1 MQDGISV
8 FRSAQEQHT
17 KKRGRYKTME
27 AKAYVES
34 LVEKARAAQKVIEGY
49 TQEQVDVLCREIAK
63 TVYDNAEM
71 LAKMAVEET
80 RMGVYEDKV
89 TKNKGKARVI
99 WNDMKGGKSVG
110 IINRYPEKGI
120 IEVAKPMGV
129 IAAVTP
135 TTNPIVTPMCNAMF
149 AAKGRNAVIVG
160 PHPRSKACSNKT
172 VELINERLA
181 KLGAPENLIQ
191 CVPEPTMEIS
201 GLLMQT
207 CDVVLATGGPGVVK
221 AAYSSGKPSYGVGA
235 GNVQCILD
243 DDVDYSKAVPMIID
257 GRCFDNGIICSG
269 EQNAITPA
277 SKTDALIAEYRKNRG
292 YVVEDPAEIDALRDA
307 MFPGGVMNKN
317 LVGQSALKVAEA
329 AGLKVPDDTRVLLVK
344 APAYGKADYFSKE
357 KMCPVMALYTYNTWE
372 EAIAIADANLSVEGR
387 GHSVAIHSNNQEHIE
402 AAAEV
407 LPVSRFLI
415 NQICST
421 NNGGSLYNS
430 LSATTTL
437 GCGSWG
443 GNTISENLSWRHL
456 FNVSR
461 IATVRPGAVAPT
473 DEEIWG

>member
-1 MQDGISV
+1 MDAI
-8 FRSAQEQHT
+8 T
-17 KKRGRYKTME
+17 
-27 AKAYVES
+27 YVES
-34 LVEKARAAQKVIEGY
+34 LVEKAREAQAVIANY
-49 TQEQVDVLCREIAK
+49 TQEQVDVLVREIAK

-71 LAKMAVEET
+71 LAEMAVKET
-80 RMGVYEDKV
+80 RMGVYENKV
-89 TKNKGKARVI
+89 AKNQGKARVI
-99 WNDMKGGKSVG
+99 WNELKGKKSVG
-110 IINRYPEKGI
+110 IINRYPELGI
-120 IEVAKPMGV
+120 VEVAKPMGV
-129 IAAVTP
+129 VAAITP

-149 AAKGRNAVIVG
+149 AVKGRNAIIIG
-160 PHPRSKACSNKT
+160 PHPRSKVCSTKT

-191 CVPEPTMEIS
+191 CVSEPTMEIS
-201 GLLMQT
+201 GLIMKS

-221 AAYSSGKPSYGVGA
+221 AAYSSGKPSFGVGA

-243 DDVDYSKAVPMIID
+243 DDVEYAKAVPMIIA
-257 GRCFDNGIICSG
+257 GRVFDNGIICSG
-269 EQNAITPA
+269 EQNAITP
-277 SKTDALIAEYRKNRG
+277 SWKVDELIAEFKKNG
-292 YVVEDPAEIDALRDA
+292 GVYVDDPKQVDALRA
-307 MFPGGVMNKN
+307 VLFPGGVMNKD
-317 LVGQSALKVAEA
+317 LVGQSALDVAKA
-329 AGLKVPDDTRVLLVK
+329 AGIDVPADTRVILVK
-344 APAYGKADYFSKE
+344 APVYGKADYFSKE
-357 KMCPVMALYTYNTWE
+357 KMCPVMALYTYETWE
-372 EAIAIADANLSVEGR
+372 EAIAIADANLAVEGR

-402 AAAEV
+402 AAAQV

-415 NQICST
+415 NQVCAT

-443 GNTISENLSWRHL
+443 GNTISENLSWKHL

>member
-1 MQDGISV
+1 ME
-8 FRSAQEQHT
+8 AQE
-17 KKRGRYKTME
+17 
-27 AKAYVES
+27 YVNG
-34 LVEKARAAQKVIEGY
+34 LVEKARVAQKQIENY
-49 TQEQVDVLCREIAK
+49 TQEQVDVLVREIAK

-71 LAKMAVEET
+71 LARMAVDET
-80 RMGVYEDKV
+80 RMGVYENKV
-89 TKNKGKARVI
+89 SKNMGKARVI
-99 WNDMKGGKSVG
+99 WNDLKGKKSVG
-110 IINRYPEKGI
+110 IINRYPEQGI

-129 IAAVTP
+129 VAAITP

-149 AAKGRNAVIVG
+149 AVKGRNAIIVG
-160 PHPRSKACSNKT
+160 PHPRSKKCSTKT

-201 GLLMQT
+201 GLLMKT

-243 DDVDYSKAVPMIID
+243 DDVDYAKVVPMIIE
-257 GRCFDNGIICSG
+257 GRQFDNGIICSG
-269 EQNAITPA
+269 EQNAITPEG
-277 SKTDALIAEYRKNRG
+277 KVEELIAEYKKNNSV
-292 YVVEDPAEIDALRDA
+292 YVDDPAQVKALREA
-307 MFPGGVMNKN
+307 MFPGGVMNKD
-317 LVGQSALKVAEA
+317 LVGQNAYTVAKA
-329 AGLKVPDDTRVLLVK
+329 AGIDVPEDTRVILVK
-344 APAYGKADYFSKE
+344 ADTCGAADDFSKE
-357 KMCPVMALYTYNTWE
+357 KMCPVMALYPYKTWD
-372 EAIAIADANLSVEGR
+372 EAIAIANANLSVAGR
-387 GHSVAIHSNNQEHIE
+387 GHSVVIHSNNQEHIE
-402 AAAEV
+402 AAAQV

-415 NQICST
+415 NQVCAT
-421 NNGGSLYNS
+421 NNGGSLLNS

-443 GNTISENLSWRHL
+443 GNTISENLSWKHL

-473 DEEIWG
+473 DDEIWG

>member
-1 MQDGISV
+1 
-8 FRSAQEQHT
+8 
-17 KKRGRYKTME
+17 ME
-27 AKAYVES
+27 AKEYVES

-110 IINRYPEKGI
+110 IIGRYPEKGI

-129 IAAVTP
+129 VASITP

-149 AAKGRNAVIVG
+149 AVKGRNAVIVG
-160 PHPRSKACSNKT
+160 PHPRSKACSYKT

-235 GNVQCILD
+235 GNVQCIMD
-243 DDVDYSKAVPMIID
+243 EDVDYAEHVPMIID

-277 SKTDALIAEYRKNRG
+277 SKVDELIAEYRKNRG
-292 YVVEDPAEIDALRDA
+292 YVVEDPAEINALRDA
-307 MFPGGVMNKN
+307 MFPNGVMNKN

-329 AGLKVPDDTRVLLVK
+329 AGIKV
-344 APAYGKADYFSKE
+344 PAYGKDDYFSKE

-387 GHSVAIHSNNQEHIE
+387 GHSVAIHSNNQAHIE
-402 AAAEV
+402 QAAEV

-415 NQICST
+415 NQVCST
-421 NNGGSLYNS
+421 NNGGSLLNS

-443 GNTISENLSWRHL
+443 GNTLSENVSWRHL

>member
-1 MQDGISV
+1 
-8 FRSAQEQHT
+8 
-17 KKRGRYKTME
+17 ME
-27 AKAYVES
+27 AKEYVES
-34 LVEKARAAQKVIEGY
+34 LIEKARVAQKQIENY
-49 TQEQVDVLCREIAK
+49 TQEQVDALCREIAK

-80 RMGVYEDKV
+80 RMGVYENKV
-89 TKNKGKARVI
+89 AKNKGKARVI
-99 WNDMKGGKSVG
+99 WNDLKGKKSVG
-110 IINRYPEKGI
+110 IINRYPDQGI

-129 IAAVTP
+129 VAAITP

-149 AAKGRNAVIVG
+149 AVKGRNAIIVG
-160 PHPRSKACSNKT
+160 PHPRSKECSTKT
-172 VELINERLA
+172 VELINERLK

-201 GLLMQT
+201 GLLMKT

-243 DDVDYSKAVPMIID
+243 EDVDYAKTVPMIIE
-257 GRCFDNGIICSG
+257 GRIFDNGIICSG

-277 SKTDALIAEYRKNRG
+277 SKVDELIAEYKKNG
-292 YVVEDPAEIDALRDA
+292 GVIVEDPAQVDALRNA
-307 MFPGGVMNKN
+307 MFPGGVMNKD

-329 AGLKVPDDTRVLLVK
+329 AGIDVPADTRVLLVK
-344 APAYGKADYFSKE
+344 APAYGKEDYFSKE
-357 KMCPVMALYTYNTWE
+357 KMCPVMALYTYNTWD
-372 EAIAIADANLSVEGR
+372 EAIAIADANLAVEGR

-402 AAAEV
+402 AAAQV

-415 NQICST
+415 NQVCAT
-421 NNGGSLYNS
+421 NNGGSLFNS

-443 GNTISENLSWRHL
+443 GNTISENLSWKHL

>member
-1 MQDGISV
+1 
-8 FRSAQEQHT
+8 
-17 KKRGRYKTME
+17 ME
-27 AKAYVES
+27 AKEYVEG
-34 LVEKARAAQKVIEGY
+34 LVEKARAAQKQIENY
-49 TQEQVDVLCREIAK
+49 TQEQVDALCREIAR

-80 RMGVYEDKV
+80 RMGVYENKV
-89 TKNKGKARVI
+89 AKNKGKARVI
-99 WNDMKGGKSVG
+99 WNDLKGKKSVG
-110 IINRYPEKGI
+110 IINCYPEQGI

-129 IAAVTP
+129 VAAITP

-149 AAKGRNAVIVG
+149 AVKGRNAIIVG
-160 PHPRSKACSNKT
+160 PHPRSKECSTKT

-201 GLLMQT
+201 GLLMKT

-243 DDVDYSKAVPMIID
+243 DDVDYAKTVPMIIE
-257 GRCFDNGIICSG
+257 GRIFDNGIICSG

-277 SKTDALIAEYRKNRG
+277 AKADELIAEYKKNG
-292 YVVEDPAEIDALRDA
+292 GVLVDDPAQIDALREA
-307 MFPGGVMNKN
+307 MFPGGVMNKD

-329 AGLKVPDDTRVLLVK
+329 AGIKVPSDTRVLLVK
-344 APAYGKADYFSKE
+344 APAYGKEDYFSKE
-357 KMCPVMALYTYNTWE
+357 KMCPVMSLYTYNTWE
-372 EAIAIADANLSVEGR
+372 EAIAIADANLAVEGR

-415 NQICST
+415 NQVCAT
-421 NNGGSLYNS
+421 NNGGSLFNS

-443 GNTISENLSWRHL
+443 GNTISENLSWKHL

-461 IATVRPGAVAPT
+461 IATVRPGAAAPT

>member
-1 MQDGISV
+1 ME
-8 FRSAQEQHT
+8 AQE
-17 KKRGRYKTME
+17 
-27 AKAYVES
+27 YVAG
-34 LVEKARAAQKVIEGY
+34 LVEKARAAQKQIENY
-49 TQEQVDVLCREIAK
+49 TQEQVDVLVREIAK

-80 RMGVYEDKV
+80 RMGVYENKV
-89 TKNKGKARVI
+89 SKNKGKARVI
-99 WNDMKGGKSVG
+99 WNDLKGKKSVG

-129 IAAVTP
+129 VAAITP

-149 AAKGRNAVIVG
+149 AVKGRNAVIVG
-160 PHPRSKACSNKT
+160 PHPRSKVCSTKT

-201 GLLMQT
+201 GLLMKN

-243 DDVDYSKAVPMIID
+243 DDVDLSKVVPMIIE
-257 GRCFDNGIICSG
+257 GRTFDNGIICSG

-277 SKTDALIAEYRKNRG
+277 SKVDELIAEYKKNNG
-292 YVVEDPAEIDALRDA
+292 VVITDPAQVDALRNA
-307 MFPGGVMNKN
+307 MFPGGVMNKD

-329 AGLKVPDDTRVLLVK
+329 AGIDVPADTRVILVK
-344 APAYGKADYFSKE
+344 APACGKADYFSKE
-357 KMCPVMALYTYNTWE
+357 KMCPVMALYTYNTWD
-372 EAIAIADANLSVEGR
+372 EAIAIADANLAVEGR

-415 NQICST
+415 NQVCAT

-443 GNTISENLSWRHL
+443 GNTISENLSWKHL

>member
-1 MQDGISV
+1 
-8 FRSAQEQHT
+8 
-17 KKRGRYKTME
+17 ME
-27 AKAYVES
+27 AKEYVES
-34 LVEKARAAQKVIEGY
+34 LVEKARVAQKQIENY
-49 TQEQVDVLCREIAK
+49 TQEQVDALCREIAK

-80 RMGVYEDKV
+80 RMGVYENKV
-89 TKNKGKARVI
+89 AKNKGKARVI
-99 WNDMKGGKSVG
+99 WNDLKGKKSVG
-110 IINRYPEKGI
+110 IINRYPDQGI

-129 IAAVTP
+129 VAAITP

-149 AAKGRNAVIVG
+149 AVKGRNAIIVG
-160 PHPRSKACSNKT
+160 PHPRSKVCSTKT

-201 GLLMQT
+201 GLLMKT

-243 DDVDYSKAVPMIID
+243 EDVDYAKAVPMIIE
-257 GRCFDNGIICSG
+257 GRIFDNGIICSG

-277 SKTDALIAEYRKNRG
+277 SKVDELIAEYKKNG
-292 YVVEDPAEIDALRDA
+292 GVIVEEPAQVDALRNA
-307 MFPGGVMNKN
+307 MFPGGVMNKD

-329 AGLKVPDDTRVLLVK
+329 AGIDVPADTRVLLVK
-344 APAYGKADYFSKE
+344 APAYGKEDYFSKE

-372 EAIAIADANLSVEGR
+372 EAIAIADANLAVEGR

-402 AAAEV
+402 AAAQV

-415 NQICST
+415 NQVCAT
-421 NNGGSLYNS
+421 NNGGSLFNS

-443 GNTISENLSWRHL
+443 GNTISENLSWKHL

>member
-1 MQDGISV
+1 
-8 FRSAQEQHT
+8 
-17 KKRGRYKTME
+17 ME
-27 AKAYVES
+27 AKEYVES
-34 LVEKARAAQKVIEGY
+34 LVEKARAAQKQIENY
-49 TQEQVDVLCREIAK
+49 TQEQVDALCREIAK

-80 RMGVYEDKV
+80 RMGVYENKV
-89 TKNKGKARVI
+89 AKNKGKARVI
-99 WNDMKGGKSVG
+99 WNDLKGKKSVG
-110 IINRYPEKGI
+110 IINRYPDQGI

-129 IAAVTP
+129 VAAITP

-149 AAKGRNAVIVG
+149 AVKGRNAIIVG
-160 PHPRSKACSNKT
+160 PHPRSKECSTKT

-201 GLLMQT
+201 GLLMKT

-243 DDVDYSKAVPMIID
+243 DDVDYTKAVPMIIE
-257 GRCFDNGIICSG
+257 GRIFDNGIICSG

-277 SKTDALIAEYRKNRG
+277 SKVDELIAEYKKNG
-292 YVVEDPAEIDALRDA
+292 GVIVEDPAQVDALRNA
-307 MFPGGVMNKN
+307 MFPGGVMNKD

-329 AGLKVPDDTRVLLVK
+329 AGIDVPADTRVLLVK
-344 APAYGKADYFSKE
+344 APAYGKEDYFSKE

-372 EAIAIADANLSVEGR
+372 EAIAIADANLAVEGR

-402 AAAEV
+402 AAAQV

-415 NQICST
+415 NQVCAT
-421 NNGGSLYNS
+421 NNGGSLFNS

-443 GNTISENLSWRHL
+443 GNTISENLSWKHL

>member
-1 MQDGISV
+1 
-8 FRSAQEQHT
+8 
-17 KKRGRYKTME
+17 ME
-27 AKAYVES
+27 AKEYVDS
-34 LVEKARAAQKVIEGY
+34 LVEKARVAQKQIENY
-49 TQEQVDVLCREIAK
+49 TQEQVDALCREIAR

-80 RMGVYEDKV
+80 RMGVYENKV
-89 TKNKGKARVI
+89 AKNKGKARVI
-99 WNDMKGGKSVG
+99 WNDLKGKKSVG
-110 IINRYPEKGI
+110 IINRYPDQGI

-129 IAAVTP
+129 VAAITP

-149 AAKGRNAVIVG
+149 AVKGRNAIIVG
-160 PHPRSKACSNKT
+160 PHPRSKVCSTKT

-201 GLLMQT
+201 GLLMKT

-243 DDVDYSKAVPMIID
+243 EDVDYAKAVPMIIE
-257 GRCFDNGIICSG
+257 GRIFDNGIICSG

-277 SKTDALIAEYRKNRG
+277 SKVDELIAEYKKNG
-292 YVVEDPAEIDALRDA
+292 GVIVEDLAQVDALRNA
-307 MFPGGVMNKN
+307 MFPGGVMNKD

-329 AGLKVPDDTRVLLVK
+329 AGIDVPADTRVLLVK
-344 APAYGKADYFSKE
+344 APAYGKEDYFSKE

-372 EAIAIADANLSVEGR
+372 EAIAIADANLAVEGR

-402 AAAEV
+402 AAAQV

-415 NQICST
+415 NQVCAT
-421 NNGGSLYNS
+421 NNGGSLFNS

-443 GNTISENLSWRHL
+443 GNTISENLSWKHL

>member
-1 MQDGISV
+1 
-8 FRSAQEQHT
+8 
-17 KKRGRYKTME
+17 ME
-27 AKAYVES
+27 AKEYVEG
-34 LVEKARAAQKVIEGY
+34 LVEKARAAQKQIENY
-49 TQEQVDVLCREIAK
+49 TQEQVDALCREIAR

-80 RMGVYEDKV
+80 RMGVYENKV
-89 TKNKGKARVI
+89 AKNKGKARVI
-99 WNDMKGGKSVG
+99 WNDLKGKKSVG
-110 IINRYPEKGI
+110 IINRYPEQGI

-129 IAAVTP
+129 VAAITP

-149 AAKGRNAVIVG
+149 AVKGRNAIIVG
-160 PHPRSKACSNKT
+160 PHPRSKECSTKT

-201 GLLMQT
+201 GLLMKT

-243 DDVDYSKAVPMIID
+243 DDVDYAKTVPMIIE
-257 GRCFDNGIICSG
+257 GRIFDNGIICSG

-277 SKTDALIAEYRKNRG
+277 AKADELIAEYKKNG
-292 YVVEDPAEIDALRDA
+292 GVLVDDPAQIDALRDA
-307 MFPGGVMNKN
+307 MFPGGVMNKD

-329 AGLKVPDDTRVLLVK
+329 AGIKVPSDTRVLLVK
-344 APAYGKADYFSKE
+344 APAYGKEDYFSKE
-357 KMCPVMALYTYNTWE
+357 KMCPVMSLYTYNTWE
-372 EAIAIADANLSVEGR
+372 EAIAIADANLAVEGR

-415 NQICST
+415 NQVCAT
-421 NNGGSLYNS
+421 NNGGSLFNS

-443 GNTISENLSWRHL
+443 GNTISENLSWKHL

-461 IATVRPGAVAPT
+461 IATVRPGAAAPT

>member
-1 MQDGISV
+1 
-8 FRSAQEQHT
+8 
-17 KKRGRYKTME
+17 ME
-27 AKAYVES
+27 AKEYVES
-34 LVEKARAAQKVIEGY
+34 LVEKARVAQKQIENY
-49 TQEQVDVLCREIAK
+49 TQEQVDALCREIAK

-80 RMGVYEDKV
+80 RMGVYENKV
-89 TKNKGKARVI
+89 AKNKGKARVI
-99 WNDMKGGKSVG
+99 WNDLKGKKSVG
-110 IINRYPEKGI
+110 IINRYPDQGI

-129 IAAVTP
+129 VAAITP

-149 AAKGRNAVIVG
+149 AVKGRNAIIVG
-160 PHPRSKACSNKT
+160 PHPRSKECSTKT

-201 GLLMQT
+201 GLLMKT

-243 DDVDYSKAVPMIID
+243 EDVDYAKTVPMIIE
-257 GRCFDNGIICSG
+257 GRIFDNGIICSG

-277 SKTDALIAEYRKNRG
+277 SKVDELIAEYKKNG
-292 YVVEDPAEIDALRDA
+292 SFIVEEPAQVDALRNA
-307 MFPGGVMNKN
+307 MFPGGVMNKD

-329 AGLKVPDDTRVLLVK
+329 AGIDVPADTRVLLVK
-344 APAYGKADYFSKE
+344 APAYGKEDYFSKE
-357 KMCPVMALYTYNTWE
+357 KMCPVMALYTYNTWD
-372 EAIAIADANLSVEGR
+372 EAIAIADVNLAVEGR

-402 AAAEV
+402 AAAQV

-415 NQICST
+415 NQVCAT
-421 NNGGSLYNS
+421 NNGGSLFNS

-443 GNTISENLSWRHL
+443 GNTISENLSWKHL

>member
-1 MQDGISV
+1 
-8 FRSAQEQHT
+8 
-17 KKRGRYKTME
+17 ME
-27 AKAYVES
+27 AKEYVDS
-34 LVEKARAAQKVIEGY
+34 LVEKARAAQKIVEGY
-49 TQEQVDVLCREIAK
+49 SQEQVDALCREIAK
-63 TVYDNAEM
+63 TVYDNAEL
-71 LAKMAVEET
+71 LARMAVDET
-80 RMGVYEDKV
+80 RMGVYENKV
-89 TKNKGKARVI
+89 AKNMGKARVI
-99 WNDMKGGKSVG
+99 WNDLKGKKSVG
-110 IINRYPEKGI
+110 IIARHPELGI
-120 IEVAKPMGV
+120 VEVAKPMGV
-129 IAAVTP
+129 VAAITP

-149 AAKGRNAVIVG
+149 AVKGRNAVIIG
-160 PHPRSKACSNKT
+160 PHPRSKACSTKT

-201 GLLMQT
+201 GLLMKS

-243 DDVDYSKAVPMIID
+243 EDVDFAKTVPMIIE

-277 SKTDALIAEYRKNRG
+277 AKEAELIAEYQKNHG
-292 YVVEDPAEIDALRDA
+292 VFIDDPAQVDALREA
-307 MFPGGVMNKN
+307 MFPGGVMNKD
-317 LVGQSALKVAEA
+317 LVGQSALAVAKA
-329 AGLKVPDDTRVLLVK
+329 AGISVPEDTRVLLVK
-344 APAYGKADYFSKE
+344 APAYGKDDYFSKE

-372 EAIAIADANLSVEGR
+372 EAIAIADANLAVEGR
-387 GHSVAIHSNNQEHIE
+387 GHSVSIHSNNQAHIE
-402 AAAEV
+402 AAAQV

-415 NQICST
+415 NQVCAT

-443 GNTISENLSWRHL
+443 GNTISENLSWKHL

-461 IATVRPGAVAPT
+461 IASVRPGATAPT

>member
-149 AAKGRNAVIVG
+149 AVKGRNAVIVG

-277 SKTDALIAEYRKNRG
+277 SKTDELIAEYRKNRG

-344 APAYGKADYFSKE
+344 VPAYGKADYFSKE

>member
-1 MQDGISV
+1 
-8 FRSAQEQHT
+8 
-17 KKRGRYKTME
+17 ME
-27 AKAYVES
+27 AKEYVES
-34 LVEKARAAQKVIEGY
+34 LVEKARVAQKQIENY
-49 TQEQVDVLCREIAK
+49 TQEQVDALCREIAR

-80 RMGVYEDKV
+80 RMGVYENKV
-89 TKNKGKARVI
+89 AKNKGKARVI
-99 WNDMKGGKSVG
+99 WNDLKGKKSVG
-110 IINRYPEKGI
+110 IINRYPDQGI

-129 IAAVTP
+129 VAAITP

-149 AAKGRNAVIVG
+149 AVKGRNAIIVG
-160 PHPRSKACSNKT
+160 PHPRSKVCSTKT

-201 GLLMQT
+201 GLLMKT

-243 DDVDYSKAVPMIID
+243 EDVDYAKAVPMIIE
-257 GRCFDNGIICSG
+257 GRIFDNGIICSG

-277 SKTDALIAEYRKNRG
+277 SKVDELIAEYKKNG
-292 YVVEDPAEIDALRDA
+292 GVIVEDPAQVDALRNA
-307 MFPGGVMNKN
+307 MFPGGVMNKD

-329 AGLKVPDDTRVLLVK
+329 AGIDVPADTRVLLVK
-344 APAYGKADYFSKE
+344 APAYGKEDYFSKE

-372 EAIAIADANLSVEGR
+372 EAIAIADANLAVEGR

-402 AAAEV
+402 AAAQV

-415 NQICST
+415 NQVCAT
-421 NNGGSLYNS
+421 NNGGSLFNS

-443 GNTISENLSWRHL
+443 GNTISENLSWKHL

>member
-1 MQDGISV
+1 
-8 FRSAQEQHT
+8 
-17 KKRGRYKTME
+17 ME
-27 AKAYVES
+27 AKEYVDS

-49 TQEQVDVLCREIAK
+49 TQEQVDVLVREIAK

-71 LAKMAVEET
+71 LARMAVDET
-80 RMGVYEDKV
+80 RMGVYENKV
-89 TKNKGKARVI
+89 SKNMGKARVI
-99 WNDMKGGKSVG
+99 WNDLKGKKSVG
-110 IINRYPEKGI
+110 IINRYPEQGI

-129 IAAVTP
+129 VAAITP

-149 AAKGRNAVIVG
+149 AVKGRNAIIVG
-160 PHPRSKACSNKT
+160 PHPRSKVCSTKT

-201 GLLMQT
+201 GLLMKT

-243 DDVDYSKAVPMIID
+243 EDVDLAEHVPMIID

-277 SKTDALIAEYRKNRG
+277 SKVDELIAEFKKNKG
-292 YVVEDPAEIDALRDA
+292 VYVDDPAQVKALRDA
-307 MFPGGVMNKN
+307 LFPNGVMNKD
-317 LVGQSALKVAEA
+317 LVGQSALKVAAA
-329 AGLKVPDDTRVLLVK
+329 AGIPVPEDTRVILVK
-344 APAYGKADYFSKE
+344 PDKYGEGDAFSDE
-357 KMCPVMALYTYNTWE
+357 KMAPVMSLYTYDTWE
-372 EAIAIADANLSVEGR
+372 EAIQIAAANLECKGK
-387 GHSVAIHSNNQEHIE
+387 GHSVAIHSNNQAHIE
-402 AAAEV
+402 QAAEI

-415 NQICST
+415 NQVCAT
-421 NNGGSLYNS
+421 NNGGSLLNG

-443 GNTISENLSWRHL
+443 GNTISENLSWKHL

-461 IATVRPGAVAPT
+461 IATVKPNAVVPT

>member
-1 MQDGISV
+1 MD
-8 FRSAQEQHT
+8 AQE
-17 KKRGRYKTME
+17 
-27 AKAYVES
+27 YVNG
-34 LVEKARAAQKVIEGY
+34 LVEKARVAQKQIENY
-49 TQEQVDVLCREIAK
+49 TQEQVDVLVREIAK

-71 LAKMAVEET
+71 LARMAVDET
-80 RMGVYEDKV
+80 RMGVYENKV
-89 TKNKGKARVI
+89 AKNKGKARVI
-99 WNDMKGGKSVG
+99 WNDLKGKKSVG
-110 IINRYPEKGI
+110 IINRYPEQGI

-129 IAAVTP
+129 VAAITP

-149 AAKGRNAVIVG
+149 AVKGRNAIIVG
-160 PHPRSKACSNKT
+160 PHPRSKECSTKT

-201 GLLMQT
+201 GLLMKS

-243 DDVDYSKAVPMIID
+243 DDVDYSKVVPMIID
-257 GRCFDNGIICSG
+257 GRTFDNGIICSG

-277 SKTDALIAEYRKNRG
+277 SKVDELIAEYKKNG
-292 YVVEDPAEIDALRDA
+292 GVYVDDPAQVEALRNA
-307 MFPGGVMNKN
+307 MFPGGVMNKD
-317 LVGQSALKVAEA
+317 LVGQSVQKVAAA
-329 AGLKVPDDTRVLLVK
+329 AGIPVSEDTRVLLVK
-344 APAYGKADYFSKE
+344 APAYGKEDYFSKE

-372 EAIAIADANLSVEGR
+372 EAIAIADANLAVEGR

-402 AAAEV
+402 AAAQV

-415 NQICST
+415 NQVCAT
-421 NNGGSLYNS
+421 NNGGSLFNS

-443 GNTISENLSWRHL
+443 GNTISENLSWKHL

>member
-1 MQDGISV
+1 
-8 FRSAQEQHT
+8 
-17 KKRGRYKTME
+17 ME
-27 AKAYVES
+27 AKEYVES
-34 LVEKARAAQKVIEGY
+34 LVEKARVAQKQIENY
-49 TQEQVDVLCREIAK
+49 TQEQVDALCREIAK

-80 RMGVYEDKV
+80 RMGVYENKV
-89 TKNKGKARVI
+89 AKNKGKARVI
-99 WNDMKGGKSVG
+99 WNDLKGKKSVG
-110 IINRYPEKGI
+110 IINRYPDQGI

-129 IAAVTP
+129 VAAITP

-149 AAKGRNAVIVG
+149 AVKGRNAIIVG
-160 PHPRSKACSNKT
+160 PHPRSKECSTKT
-172 VELINERLA
+172 VELINERLK

-201 GLLMQT
+201 GLLMKT

-243 DDVDYSKAVPMIID
+243 DDVDYAKTVPMIIE
-257 GRCFDNGIICSG
+257 GRIFDNGIICSG

-277 SKTDALIAEYRKNRG
+277 SKVDELIAEYRKNG
-292 YVVEDPAEIDALRDA
+292 GVIVEDPAQVDALRNA
-307 MFPGGVMNKN
+307 MFPGGVMNKD

-329 AGLKVPDDTRVLLVK
+329 AGIDVPADTRVLLVK
-344 APAYGKADYFSKE
+344 APAYGKEDYFSKE

-372 EAIAIADANLSVEGR
+372 EAIAIADANLAVEGR

-402 AAAEV
+402 AAAQV

-415 NQICST
+415 NQVCAT
-421 NNGGSLYNS
+421 NNGGSLFNS

-443 GNTISENLSWRHL
+443 GNTISENLSWKHL

>member
-1 MQDGISV
+1 MDAIS
-8 FRSAQEQHT
+8 
-17 KKRGRYKTME
+17 
-27 AKAYVES
+27 YVES
-34 LVEKARAAQKVIEGY
+34 LVAKARVAQEAIANY
-49 TQEQVDVLCREIAK
+49 TQEQVDVLVREIAK

-71 LAKMAVEET
+71 LAELAVTET
-80 RMGVYEDKV
+80 RMGVYENKV
-89 TKNKGKARVI
+89 AKNKGKARVI
-99 WNDMKGGKSVG
+99 WNELKGKKSVG
-110 IINRYPEKGI
+110 IINRYPELGI
-120 IEVAKPMGV
+120 VEVAKPMGV
-129 IAAVTP
+129 VAAITP

-149 AAKGRNAVIVG
+149 AIKGRNAIIIG
-160 PHPRSKACSNKT
+160 PHPRSKACSTKT

-201 GLLMQT
+201 GLIMKS

-221 AAYSSGKPSYGVGA
+221 AAYSSGKPSFGVGA

-243 DDVDYSKAVPMIID
+243 DDVDYAKTVPMIID
-257 GRCFDNGIICSG
+257 GRIFDNGIICSG
-269 EQNAITPA
+269 EQNAITP
-277 SKTDALIAEYRKNRG
+277 SWKVEELIAEYKKNG
-292 YVVEDPAEIDALRDA
+292 GVYVDDPTQVATLRDVL
-307 MFPGGVMNKN
+307 FPGGVMNKD
-317 LVGQSALKVAEA
+317 LVGQSALAVAKA
-329 AGLKVPDDTRVLLVK
+329 AGINVPEDTKVILVK

-357 KMCPVMALYTYNTWE
+357 KMCPVMALYTYDTWD
-372 EAIAIADANLSVEGR
+372 EAIAIADANLEVEGR
-387 GHSVAIHSNNQEHIE
+387 GHSVAIHSNNQAHIE
-402 AAAEV
+402 AAAQV

-415 NQICST
+415 NQICAT
-421 NNGGSLYNS
+421 NNGGSLFNS

-443 GNTISENLSWRHL
+443 GNTISENLSWKHL